1 MKSLYVLLSVVA
13 VGAAL
18 VVGQTVS
25 LPAHYSTV
33 VASYSFK
40 NQTTSI
46 QPVILVT
53 PNEAGIYRISE
64 YLITNGKTGNL
75 AGALTSRLDVTR

>member
-1 MKSLYVLLSVVA
+1 MKSLYISALELRL
-13 VGAAL
+13 GAAF

-46 QPVILVT
+46 QPVILIT
-53 PNEAGIYRISE
+53 PNEAGVYRISE
-64 YLITNGKTGNL
+64 FTSPTAKL
-75 AGALTSRLDVTR
+75 AI